1 MEKVIHAKRNQKR
14 AEVTILL
21 SDKIDSKSKRLQE
34 QRWIL
39 YTDKSFTLSRMYDK
53 NIYAPNKRNIY
64 EAEMNRTEER
74 NIQMYTNKWRLQHL

>member
-14 AEVTILL
+14 AGVTILL

-53 NIYAPNKRNIY
+53 NIYAPNERNIY

-74 NIQMYTNKWRLQHL
+74 NIQMYTNRWRLQHL